1 MAGGRAIA
9 QRAQLAI
16 KAGQRTSLASIH
28 ATRELTARDVA
39 DAARNGDAVSQ
50 QLMGDAGRH
59 IGSALASLINLLN
72 PGLVIVGG
80 KVVQSGDFILNPMRS
95 AVREH
100 TMKPA
105 LQAARIEVAALK
117 SRSTVMGAIAFA
129 LSQTFKL
136 YVEVS

>member
-1 MAGGRAIA
+1 
-9 QRAQLAI
+9 
-16 KAGQRTSLASIH
+16 
-28 ATRELTARDVA
+28 
-39 DAARNGDAVSQ
+39 
-50 QLMGDAGRH
+50 
-59 IGSALASLINLLN
+59 
-72 PGLVIVGG
+72 
-80 KVVQSGDFILNPMRS
+80 MRS